1 MKPISRRTIL
11 RGAGACLALPWLE
24 AMARG
29 GSSTISSTNA
39 NTAPPLR
46 LAYVYVPN
54 GTWGAAWTP
63 KSEGALTDL
72 PPTLAPLA
80 ARTADLSVLSGLTQ
94 DPARPHGDGPGDHAR
109 AAAAFL
115 TCAHPF
121 KGDGSRLE
129 VGVSADQLAAQAIGA
144 RTRLRSLELGC
155 EAGASSG
162 QCDSGYPCA
171 YSANLAWSA
180 PAAPLSKETEPR
192 RVFERLFLGG
202 EQHEP
207 LELRRARL
215 RSRASVLDFVREDAH
230 TLEARLGAADR
241 RKLDEY
247 QDGLRELE
255 RRIERALAPETGDA
269 TKASALPAPP
279 AGIPKEHAEHVRLMF
294 DLLALAFET
303 DSTRIATFLVA
314 NEGSNRSYAFLG
326 APEGHH
332 DLSHHGSDAAKIAK
346 LCLVDRFHAENVARF
361 LERLAAARE
370 GEERLLDRCMIVF
383 GGGIGDGNKHNHDE
397 LPIVLAGRGGG
408 LKPGRHV
415 RFAHDT
421 PLGGLHIALLERM
434 GVACARLGETS
445 GRLDGI

>member
-1 MKPISRRTIL
+1 MKPISRRSVL

-29 GSSTISSTNA
+29 ATSPVSSSV
-39 NTAPPLR
+39 PPLR
-46 LAYVYVPN
+46 LVYVYIPN
-54 GTWGAAWTP
+54 GVWGASWTP
-63 KSEGALTDL
+63 KSEGALGEL
-72 PPTLAPLA
+72 PESLAPLA
-80 ARTADLSVLSGLTQ
+80 PRSADISVLSGLAQ
-94 DPARPHGDGPGDHAR
+94 DPARAHGDGPGDHAR

-129 VGVSADQLAAQAIGA
+129 VGISADQLVAQAIGA

-180 PAAPLSKETEPR
+180 PGTPLSKETDPR
-192 RVFERLFLGG
+192 LVYERLFLGG

-230 TLEARLGAADR
+230 ALEGRLGAADR

-255 RRIERALAPETGDA
+255 RRIARALAPESSQGTADA
-269 TKASALPAPP
+269 NKLPASP
-279 AGIPKEHAEHVRLMF
+279 AGIPKEHAEHVSLMF
-294 DLLALAFET
+294 DLLALALET
-303 DSTRIATFLVA
+303 DSTRTATFLVA

-332 DLSHHGSDAAKIAK
+332 DLSHHGSDEAKIAK
-346 LCLVDRFHAENVARF
+346 LRLVDRFHVEQFARF
-361 LERLAAARE
+361 LERLANARE
-370 GEERLLDRCMIVF
+370 GEGRLLDQCMIVL
-383 GGGIGDGNKHNHDE
+383 GS
-397 LPIVLAGRGGG
+397 G
-408 LKPGRHV
+408 LQPGRHV
-415 RFAHDT
+415 RYAADT
-421 PLGGLHIALLERM
+421 PLGRLHLALLERM
-434 GVACARLGETS
+434 GVPCARLGESS
-445 GRLDGI
+445 GRLEGI